1 MEIQGKVIAI
11 GETQQVTEKFKKRD
25 LVIEYAE
32 NPTYPEYI
40 KLEFHQDKCEKANEL
55 REGDDITVDFNL
67 KGKPYTNR
75 EGVTTY
81 YNSLVV
87 WKFNINQTSAG
98 STPEYAQASSN
109 GSAPIDDDLP
119 F

>member
-1 MEIQGKVIAI
+1 MQLQGTVHEV
-11 GETQQVTEKFKKRD
+11 GNTQVVSEKFRKRD

-40 KLEFHQDKCEKANEL
+40 KLEFHQDKCEKADEL
-55 REGDDITVDFNL
+55 RKGDNITVDFNL
-67 KGKPYTNR
+67 RGKPYTNK
-75 EGVTTY
+75 EGATSY
-81 YNSLVV
+81 FNSLVI

-98 STPEYAQASSN
+98 QMQEAQI
-109 GSAPIDDDLP
+109 PDEDDDNSLP